1 MCVCSQKRA
10 HLRCRT
16 DKLCEICH
24 NDVTDER
31 GSAYTFTTDQ
41 VAVEAARLVAARHD
55 RSQIARRTPPPSTSS
70 ICSVRQPWW
79 APSPHQAATNSPR
92 RNGRESASTRWDWPS
107 PSSPSAQ
114 RRLRTM
120 WAVSCPAPPS
130 TRGATRR
137 RFLLPPF
144 FTFSPFLLFSPMRQP
159 PHATRD
165 HTSRPVSWRAVL
177 PLRGFAWPIACS
189 L

>member
-1 MCVCSQKRA
+1 M
-10 HLRCRT
+10 LT
-16 DKLCEICH
+16 
-24 NDVTDER
+24 
-31 GSAYTFTTDQ
+31 
-41 VAVEAARLVAARHD
+41 RLPD

-144 FTFSPFLLFSPMRQP
+144 FTFSPFLLFFP
-159 PHATRD
+159 PL
-165 HTSRPVSWRAVL
+165 VL
-177 PLRGFAWPIACS
+177 MSPLRATHASAAHASAAHASAAARHEGPHFKTSFLAGSSAAPWVCVAYS